1 MDGQRLGRHM
11 IGSSDPFPD
20 LPNPLPR
27 DYPKPNDWPSD
38 NVSADDG
45 REPRYYD
52 FEKSERC
59 RNNSFQYPKID
70 HNTQPRFRRTLA
82 DFLDKVF
89 DTQD

>member
-11 IGSSDPFPD
+11 IGSSDLFPD

-45 REPRYYD
+45 KEPSYYD
-52 FEKSERC
+52 FQESERS
-59 RNNSFQYPKID
+59 RKESFKYPEID
-70 HNTQPRFRRTLA
+70 YITPPRLRGNLA
-82 DFLDKVF
+82 ELVDKVF